1 MKKFVSLLIATI
13 LAFSVNQASAQITE
27 TTVVRAVL
35 FTSPICTF
43 CREIVER
50 DLPPVI
56 QGFGEQLEI
65 LHVDVNTPEGEK
77 LYQAALEAFNVP
89 RGVPLLFIGQTT
101 LGGINITPQLP
112 ALVEAQFAQ
121 GGVGWPTIPG
131 LDEFLALTQEIAV
144 TSTSLPKTN
153 SNQAS
158 QTNEGESVVR
168 AVMFWM
174 DGCSHCE
181 DVIETV
187 LPPIQEQYGA
197 QFDLQLIEFATLD
210 DVNRLYDISAS
221 YGFTKE
227 QTGVPFLVIG
237 ETALVGADN
246 IHERLPALIEQ
257 HLVQGGV
264 EVPDILRSFMSL
276 PTVPPVSE
284 KTIVYIFWGD
294 GCPHC
299 EAARPFLRELA
310 QRYPGVEI
318 LEYEIWYEIENQ
330 ALFTRMAAKL
340 GFEPRSVPTIFI
352 GERYWE
358 GFSDGM
364 KAELENAVAVC
375 AESGC
380 PDAGLGIISDPAAL
394 PASQPEVSISTDMRD
409 NGFALAIVIMIGMG
423 IALLYS
429 FVSFISGKS
438 LGLPDWA
445 DWLIP
450 ILIVMGIGVAG
461 YLSYVETQYVEAMC
475 GPIGDCNTVQQS
487 SYARLFDI
495 LPIGV
500 LGLMGYIALLAA
512 WLAQKFIPKLEKPAT
527 IGFFGMTFFAV
538 IFSLYLTYLEPF
550 VIKAVCI
557 WCLTSAVIV
566 TLLLLLGTPPA
577 VLQFSMSDE
586 DD

>member
-1 MKKFVSLLIATI
+1 MRFCPTSHLVLRLAQPVAFSLLA
-13 LAFSVNQASAQITE
+13 LSLFVLPASAQTAE
-27 TTVVRAVL
+27 LPVVR
-35 FTSPICTF
+35 S
-43 CREIVER
+43 
-50 DLPPVI
+50 
-56 QGFGEQLEI
+56 
-65 LHVDVNTPEGEK
+65 
-77 LYQAALEAFNVP
+77 
-89 RGVPLLFIGQTT
+89 
-101 LGGINITPQLP
+101 
-112 ALVEAQFAQ
+112 
-121 GGVGWPTIPG
+121 
-131 LDEFLALTQEIAV
+131 
-144 TSTSLPKTN
+144 
-153 SNQAS
+153 
-158 QTNEGESVVR
+158 
-168 AVMFWM
+168 VMFWM
-174 DGCSHCE
+174 DGCLHCE
-181 DVIETV
+181 EIIENV
-187 LPPIQEQYGA
+187 MPPLQEQYSA
-197 QFDLQLIEFATLD
+197 QFDLQFIEVVTLD

-227 QTGVPFLVIG
+227 ETGVPFLVIG

-246 IHERLPALIEQ
+246 IHARLPALIEQ
-257 HLVQGGV
+257 HLAQGGV
-264 EVPDILRSFMSL
+264 ELPDTLRSLITL
-276 PTVPPVSE
+276 PIPVSE

-299 EAARPFLRELA
+299 EAARPFLHELA

-318 LEYEIWYEIENQ
+318 LEYEVWYEIENQ

-364 KAELENAVAVC
+364 KAELENAVAIC

-380 PDAGLGIISDPAAL
+380 PNAGLGIISDPAAL
-394 PASQPEVSISTDMRD
+394 PASLPEVSASTEMRD

-429 FVSFISGKS
+429 IVAFFSGKS
-438 LGLPDWA
+438 LQLPDWT

-450 ILIVMGIGVAG
+450 ALIVIGIGVAG

-475 GPIGDCNTVQQS
+475 GPVGDCNTVQQS

-512 WLAQKFIPKLEKPAT
+512 WLAQKFIPKLGKPAT
-527 IGFFGMTFFAV
+527 IGFFGMAFFAV

-557 WCLTSAVIV
+557 WCLSSAVIV
-566 TLLLLLGTPPA
+566 TLLLLIGTPPA